1 MVKALRSNQRE
12 WELKCAAVEKKFSE
26 YRIEK
31 EEQIKS
37 LKDEIR
43 DLMFYLEAQDVV
55 ANSQLKDEI
64 ADTSISI
71 SQPPDAPGSTSS
83 GSKKSRRKKH

>member
-12 WELKCAAVEKKFSE
+12 WELKCAAVEKKFSD
-26 YRIEK
+26 YRTEK
-31 EEQIKS
+31 EQQVSS

-43 DLMFYLEAQDVV
+43 DLMFYLEAQNTV
-55 ANSQLKDEI
+55 ANSHLKDEI

-71 SQPPDAPGSTSS
+71 SQPPETPGSASS
-83 GSKKSRRKKH
+83 GSKKTRRKKH